1 MFYISFTKQKPNKG
15 ELSPAAAGQRYVA
28 VPEQYAA
35 RSHYFQ
41 VYENGHPLTGMH
53 FATRREA
60 RQRLAMLED
69 ELRVASNGW
78 YHVER
83 KLASYKSMG
92 SIIGFRKVYGDGSSV
107 SITYVIRKINLSN

>member
-1 MFYISFTKQKPNKG
+1 MFYITFTTKKPNKG
-15 ELSPAAAGQRYVA
+15 ELSSAAAGQWYVA

-35 RSHYFQ
+35 RSCYFQ

-69 ELRVASNGW
+69 ELKG
-78 YHVER
+78 
-83 KLASYKSMG
+83 
-92 SIIGFRKVYGDGSSV
+92 GF
-107 SITYVIRKINLSN
+107 

>member
-1 MFYISFTKQKPNKG
+1 MFYISFTRQKPNKG

-35 RSHYFQ
+35 RSHYFL
-41 VYENGHPLTGMH
+41 VYEDGHPLTGMH

-69 ELRVASNGW
+69 ELRAASNGW

-107 SITYVIRKINLSN
+107 NVTYVIRKILLH

>member
-1 MFYISFTKQKPNKG
+1 MFYVSFTRQKPNNG
-15 ELSPAAAGQRYVA
+15 EPWPAAAGQRYVA

-69 ELRVASNGW
+69 EPRAASNGW

-83 KLASYKSMG
+83 KLASYKSIG
-92 SIIGFRKVYGDGSSV
+92 SIVGFRKVYGDGSSV
-107 SITYVIRKINLSN
+107 SMTYVIRKITLT